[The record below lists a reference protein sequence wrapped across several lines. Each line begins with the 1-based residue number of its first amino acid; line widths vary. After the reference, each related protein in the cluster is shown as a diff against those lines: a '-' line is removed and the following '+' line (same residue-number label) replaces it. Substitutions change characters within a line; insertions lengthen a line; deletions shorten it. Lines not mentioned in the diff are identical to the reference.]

1 MLKFMTGIQSN
12 GIPHIGNIINIIL
25 PTISYINN
33 NNNKNIFFFIM
44 IADLHSLTNYSYPV
58 ILKKNIYINA
68 AVWLSFNIKYNY
80 KNVYFYRQSDIK
92 EINELFWYLNCFYP
106 FNRLKL
112 SHCIKKNNTTN
123 KTYNTGIMNYPI
135 LMASDILL
143 YDIDKVIIGIDQ
155 KQHIEITR
163 KIANIINKK
172 INKNIFNIPKS
183 LIIKKKIIPGIDGVK
198 MSKSLNNII
207 NIFENKDILEKQV
220 MSIKT
225 TNKSIYNISYK
236 EIKNTVLLKIYKLI
250 TNKDE
255 YKYIIEKIKNFN
267 IGFYNIKKKLFNYI
281 LYRFSKERKKFIYY
295 LNKKKLIKK
304 ILLKGFVKSKVYAN
318 KKINFIK
325 KEIGL
330 KI

>member
-25 PTISYINN
+25 PTMSYIK
-33 NNNKNIFFFIM
+33 NNKNILFFIM
-44 IADLHSLTNYSYPV
+44 IADLHSLTNYSSPV
-58 ILKKNIYINA
+58 ILKQNLYINA
-68 AVWLSFNIKYNY
+68 SVWLSFNIKYNY
-80 KNVYFYRQSDIK
+80 KNVFFYRQSDIK

-112 SHCIKKNNTTN
+112 SHSIKKYNKTN
-123 KTYNTGIMNYPI
+123 KKYNTGIINYPI

-172 INKNIFNIPKS
+172 INKNIFNIPKP
-183 LIIKKKIIPGIDGVK
+183 LIIKTQIIPGIDGKK

-207 NIFENKDILEKQV
+207 NIFANKDLLEKQV

-236 EIKNTVLLKIYKLI
+236 DIKNTVLLKIYRLI
-250 TNKDE
+250 TNKEE

-295 LNKKKLIKK
+295 LNKKKIIKE
-304 ILLKGFVKSKVYAN
+304 ILLKGYEKSNVYAK